1 MTSALINGE
10 QRQAV
15 LLDAEPLED
24 VVNFKY
30 FGSMFVANGPFCFL
44 SPEIVT
50 FKGLSIPTQLVQ
62 NGSANFATLQDAL
75 TVS

>member
-1 MTSALINGE
+1 M
-10 QRQAV
+10 
-15 LLDAEPLED
+15 ED
-24 VVNFKY
+24 VDKFKY
-30 FGSMFVANGPFCFL
+30 LGSVFVANGPFRFL

-62 NGSANFATLQDAL
+62 NGSAKFATLQDAL